1 MPKCIAKG
9 CHNRSGRKSNK
20 QLALEESIKITFHRF
35 PQCIINR
42 QLWLTSLGFR
52 ESSVHQATSLCFL
65 HFKHEDF
72 DKSSLSCVRLKPH
85 AVSYVQGRRKE
96 KFNYPQL
103 PNKGSSF
110 SFLPV
115 LFKQEMEDKSDVST
129 LRSYKVQEVEISL
142 STQCTSSCQRNA
154 EQVLRDHSY
163 SLRDSRSE
171 RQT

>member
-85 AVSYVQGRRKE
+85 AVSY
-96 KFNYPQL
+96 
-103 PNKGSSF
+103 
-110 SFLPV
+110 
-115 LFKQEMEDKSDVST
+115 EMEDKSDVST

-142 STQCTSSCQRNA
+142 STQCIKSSQFDGKTQRHPVYTSSCQRNA